1 MLGQMTWVDKGLVTL
16 CTLIWLF
23 TCVSTVVHGQMV
35 QHVKNLVT
43 MYTLIWFFPCVSIG
57 ESVMI
62 ANFFFLL
69 DVLMREFL

>member
-1 MLGQMTWVDKGLVTL
+1 M
-16 CTLIWLF
+16 
-23 TCVSTVVHGQMV
+23 

-69 DVLMREFL
+69 DVLMGEFL

>member
-1 MLGQMTWVDKGLVTL
+1 MAFHL
-16 CTLIWLF
+16 CEYGSAWP
-23 TCVSTVVHGQMV
+23 GQMV